1 MVALGE
7 IGLDYYRDLSPRPAQ
22 RTALTVQLELADRL
36 ELPVIFH
43 IRDAYAET
51 VALVESVGVPRHGAV
66 LHAFAGDAATV
77 SWGREHGL
85 RLGIGGPVT
94 YKNSQLPELLA
105 ACRPEDL
112 LLETDAPWL
121 PPVPHRG
128 RRNEPAYLALVA
140 AKLAEIYG
148 LSVAE
153 LGRRTSRSA
162 EELFGLPADSGAA

>member
-1 MVALGE
+1 M
-7 IGLDYYRDLSPRPAQ
+7 S
-22 RTALTVQLELADRL
+22 
-36 ELPVIFH
+36 
-43 IRDAYAET
+43 
-51 VALVESVGVPRHGAV
+51 
-66 LHAFAGDAATV
+66 
-77 SWGREHGL
+77 
-85 RLGIGGPVT
+85 
-94 YKNSQLPELLA
+94 LPEHSITWPKA
-105 ACRPEDL
+105 VY
-112 LLETDAPWL
+112 PWP